1 MRSSNYIRDQIN
13 EKLDIK
19 SEFEKYGIDYK
30 EVSPNEY
37 RILCP
42 FHEEK
47 TPSCFVNSEIKKFHC
62 FGCQESG
69 DLVKIFAKIADR
81 PIFEY
86 LENKSKDLKIE
97 FPKDLRDIIS
107 QKRDSEIKKEL
118 WKLRRKYDD
127 YCFLYR
133 KLLKLSIKQPGIS
146 DTHVLLY
153 QVENMLDYLEY
164 RIRELKKV
172 F

>member
-47 TPSCFVNSEIKKFHC
+47 TPSCFVNSEITVIVLTRAKGIVNQKKRRIFTLNP
-62 FGCQESG
+62 
-69 DLVKIFAKIADR
+69 DLFSTE
-81 PIFEY
+81 PI
-86 LENKSKDLKIE
+86 S
-97 FPKDLRDIIS
+97 
-107 QKRDSEIKKEL
+107 
-118 WKLRRKYDD
+118 
-127 YCFLYR
+127 
-133 KLLKLSIKQPGIS
+133 
-146 DTHVLLY
+146 
-153 QVENMLDYLEY
+153 
-164 RIRELKKV
+164 
-172 F
+172 